1 MSDITGDAFT
11 IHAKEDLVKA
21 IEHVGK
27 TTSQMQVGKALALD
41 GDDKG
46 VRFAKDGDTGK
57 QFIGIVKAASGEAM
71 ATFAQARMIND
82 PVNGANPTYAPYYD
96 GNVTVPAGKAVTV
109 ERNCITYV
117 MMAEGE
123 DIKAGQLIKPADD
136 GLFAVCDDIAD
147 AVGRAYSANDSNNVA
162 RVYIRGI

>member
-11 IHAKEDLVKA
+11 IHAKEDLVNA
-21 IEHVGK
+21 IEHIGK
-27 TTSQMQVGKALALD
+27 TSSQMQVGKALALD
-41 GDDKG
+41 GDDEG
-46 VRFAKDGDTGK
+46 VRFAKDGDNAE

-117 MMAEGE
+117 LMAE
-123 DIKAGQLIKPADD
+123 DIQAGQLIKPADD
-136 GLFAVCDDIAD
+136 GLFAVCDDVAD